1 MWCVSREFREA
12 LQLGWHGWSV
22 IGESVCGK
30 AHWEAACAIWRR
42 GGGSNSSPETASAFA
57 RRVICPWLVPA
68 AQPLELF
75 PAEVVKHLPSV
86 MPGYSPATRAWRIQ
100 YEDNDEDDS
109 AVLLLVDSQTIN
121 TRERGYVHWFDSFS
135 CWSDPGRETFRM
147 RHSIPARP
155 PSAAASVSPLSP
167 PVEMTARWAGGGAA
181 GDPSFIATFLRQR
194 RFSVTVPRRLYY
206 GQREMDVG
214 DYYAT
219 EQGVPVDV
227 FYVGSGSTSDC
238 WHLHDG
244 VIIASLRAVFPHHHH
259 QQEADAFEAGGFG
272 FLCARSGRLLHFMP
286 LIEERCASSNLVV
299 SRPGEL
305 WVLDKWADRLLYYG
319 FSFSSA
325 TPSAEA

>member
-1 MWCVSREFREA
+1 M
-12 LQLGWHGWSV
+12 
-22 IGESVCGK
+22 
-30 AHWEAACAIWRR
+30 
-42 GGGSNSSPETASAFA
+42 
-57 RRVICPWLVPA
+57 
-68 AQPLELF
+68 
-75 PAEVVKHLPSV
+75 
-86 MPGYSPATRAWRIQ
+86 
-100 YEDNDEDDS
+100 
-109 AVLLLVDSQTIN
+109 
-121 TRERGYVHWFDSFS
+121 
-135 CWSDPGRETFRM
+135 
-147 RHSIPARP
+147 
-155 PSAAASVSPLSP
+155 
-167 PVEMTARWAGGGAA
+167 
-181 GDPSFIATFLRQR
+181 
-194 RFSVTVPRRLYY
+194 
-206 GQREMDVG
+206 G